1 MQSGSINIHIAVA
14 LQVKV
19 NYGMDMRKNAVDGAH
34 YLCVC
39 VLERILLSSCLL
51 LSEVSLIV
59 SDGSA
64 SVAAA
69 AFLCLKSL
77 LVFNNDNNNIAFIF
91 HTLTIRVC
99 VCVSVLLCSAIQR
112 A

>member
-1 MQSGSINIHIAVA
+1 MLLMVLIIFV
-14 LQVKV
+14 
-19 NYGMDMRKNAVDGAH
+19 
-34 YLCVC
+34 CVC

-99 VCVSVLLCSAIQR
+99 VCVCAFVQCNTACIKINKEILT
-112 A
+112 